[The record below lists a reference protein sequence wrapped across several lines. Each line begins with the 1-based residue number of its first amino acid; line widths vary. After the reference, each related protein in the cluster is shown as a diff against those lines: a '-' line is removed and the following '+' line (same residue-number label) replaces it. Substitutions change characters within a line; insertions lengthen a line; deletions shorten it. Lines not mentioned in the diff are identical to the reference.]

1 MANIIYKLNVALVSM
16 QLEDNAHQEN
26 VFKHFFYCTFII
38 NILIIFFTQSFQGKI
53 NDLMVRISPFNQG
66 YKVQSFFKKN

>member
-26 VFKHFFYCTFII
+26 VFK
-38 NILIIFFTQSFQGKI
+38 
-53 NDLMVRISPFNQG
+53 PF
-66 YKVQSFFKKN
+66 VIVPL